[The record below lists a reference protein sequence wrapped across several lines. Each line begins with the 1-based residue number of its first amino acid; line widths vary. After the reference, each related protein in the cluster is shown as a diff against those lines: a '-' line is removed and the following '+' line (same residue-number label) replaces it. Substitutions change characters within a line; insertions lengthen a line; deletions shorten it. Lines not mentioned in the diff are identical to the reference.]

1 MLTTLNIQ
9 AISAGEPER
18 GSFWQALKRLCGTEA
33 LHLPLL
39 GTPLSREL
47 RDGEEVSLLTP
58 LSVTR
63 CTLSL
68 ELHKLS
74 SSGRVSLLVCKV
86 DPSGVSCPVWG
97 LELARSKRC
106 AEKVFTKQLEVVAGP
121 LSVKLA
127 VRGGNLIYKLHT
139 D

>member
-1 MLTTLNIQ
+1 MSTTFNIQ
-9 AISAGEPER
+9 ITAERDAGR
-18 GSFWQALKRLCGTEA
+18 NFWQALRYRAEHA
-33 LHLPLL
+33 PHLPLL
-39 GTPLSREL
+39 GAPLRRKL

-63 CTLSL
+63 CTLAL

-86 DPSGVSCPVWG
+86 DPSGAPSPVWG
-97 LELARSKRC
+97 LELAKGQRGLDR
-106 AEKVFTKQLEVVAGP
+106 VFTKQLGDVAGL

-127 VRGGNLIYKLHT
+127 VRGGTLIYKLHPE
-139 D
+139 

>member
-1 MLTTLNIQ
+1 MSTTLNIQ
-9 AISAGEPER
+9 ITSER
-18 GSFWQALKRLCGTEA
+18 DAERNFWQVLRYGAEHA
-33 LHLPLL
+33 PHLLL
-39 GTPLSREL
+39 GAPLRREL

-63 CTLSL
+63 CTLAL

-86 DPSGVSCPVWG
+86 DPSGAPSPVWG
-97 LELARSKRC
+97 LELAKGQRGLDR
-106 AEKVFTKQLEVVAGP
+106 VFTKQLGDVAGL

-127 VRGGNLIYKLHT
+127 VRGGTLIYKLHPE
-139 D
+139 